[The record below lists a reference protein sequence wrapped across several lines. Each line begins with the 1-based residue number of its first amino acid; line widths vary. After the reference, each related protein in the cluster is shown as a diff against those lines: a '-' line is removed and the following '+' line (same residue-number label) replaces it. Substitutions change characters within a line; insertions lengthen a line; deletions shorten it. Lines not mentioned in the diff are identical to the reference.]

1 MRATENKN
9 KGDSQAPLWRDSL
22 TFKFTVVQFVVAAL
36 IIASSIWLIFSTE
49 QKHHMDTQL
58 SLSQNHGLS
67 VIAQLQQITSKIEAL
82 AVSIG
87 IVGATY
93 RDQESLIEQ
102 IVPPLLAIEENE
114 QLIISG
120 GLWPEPWAFSENKQ
134 RNSYF
139 WAREKNLDFQFE
151 GGYNTEV
158 NTSYHNEFWYKP
170 AKYLQNGHTHWSK
183 SYIDPHTNA
192 VMITASVPMR
202 VEHNFIGVATVDVS
216 LNALNERLRFSDKNP
231 LSKGYLFVLD
241 SFNNL
246 LSDPFYEAEETPLG
260 DTLLGKPL
268 ETLIEQYPALSA
280 IDSSI
285 KSIDSQFAK
294 QVLATSV
301 YQDTQL
307 DDLLNNTAQSE
318 KQRLSVLLNAS
329 VQHLELKQDPVI
341 ISLESGPIFNEP
353 VLISI
358 FQMPQ
363 TYWKIVLVTP
373 LSSLSQQANAIAIKI
388 GAFLLLAQLI
398 ALFVLFIFQHKLFIR
413 PIFQIVSA
421 LQSGNLGR
429 LELDANRR
437 NDEVGQL
444 AKAFIA
450 RSNQLEIAYAS
461 LDAGNLA
468 LEQQLAMQI
477 HAQQELEAKKELI
490 NSLLNASQNL
500 ICIKDINGHYTLI
513 NDKFCE
519 VLGIERQQILNR
531 LDSDIYPKHIA
542 AIIAAHDQLIIESD
556 KAQSFEQP
564 IPTVQGER
572 TYLITKYPIKD
583 SDDNL
588 IALGAMAVDISSLKE
603 KYEEQRQTSARLSI
617 TIDALRKSLTLAE
630 AKSTALREQLT
641 LGADASQK
649 KGQLAR
655 IESEQLHILP
665 QVVEQLF
672 KHQQVNLEQLFLSFH
687 QQSSIQAPSA
697 NRLLVIDRLTQQ
709 IDIIRHTLALL
720 SRSNGT
726 VKSINLAMFIQD
738 VTSVLHPQLAAKNV
752 DIEVN
757 CATAVTIN
765 MAAWDLFTISYQ
777 ILSNT
782 LIDGFGQTYERDT
795 AASITIDISAKKD
808 YVILRFHDNGSG
820 LSSDMLARI
829 QQQLKQQR
837 HDGTLNKLNLWLSE
851 RYEGEIKINSV
862 LGRYTE
868 ITVSFNP
875 NLP

>member
-9 KGDSQAPLWRDSL
+9 KADSRAPLWRDSL
-22 TFKFTVVQFVVAAL
+22 TFKFTIVQFVVAAL

-82 AVSIG
+82 AISIG
-87 IVGATY
+87 IVGETY

-139 WAREKNLDFQFE
+139 WARDKNLDFQFE

-183 SYIDPHTNA
+183 SYIDPHTKA

-202 VEHNFIGVATVDVS
+202 LDHNFIGVATVDVS

-246 LSDPFYEAEETPLG
+246 LTDPFSEADETRHGEP
-260 DTLLGKPL
+260 LLGKPL
-268 ETLIEQYPALSA
+268 ETLIEHYPALSA

-307 DDLLNNTAQSE
+307 DDLLSNTALPD
-318 KQRLSVLLNAS
+318 KHRLSVLLNAS
-329 VQHLELKQDPVI
+329 VQHLEFKLDPLT

-468 LEQQLAMQI
+468 LEQQLAMQT

-500 ICIKDINGHYTLI
+500 ICIKDIKGHYTLI

-519 VLGIERQQILNR
+519 VLGIERQQILER
-531 LDSDIYPKHIA
+531 LDSDIYPNHIA

-556 KAQSFEQP
+556 QAQSFEQP

-603 KYEEQRQTSARLSI
+603 KYEEQRQTSARLSA
-617 TIDALRKSLTLAE
+617 TIDALRESLTLAE
-630 AKSTALREQLT
+630 AKSTALREQLS
-641 LGADASQK
+641 LGADASLK
-649 KGQLAR
+649 KVQLAR
-655 IESEQLHILP
+655 IKSEQLHILP

-672 KHQQVNLEQLFLSFH
+672 KHQLVNLEQLFLSFH
-687 QQSSIQAPSA
+687 QQSSTQAPSA
-697 NRLLVIDRLTQQ
+697 NRLLVIDRLTEQ
-709 IDIIRHTLALL
+709 IDITRHTLALL

-738 VTSVLHPQLAAKNV
+738 VTRVLHPQLHAKDV
-752 DIEVN
+752 SIEIN
-757 CATAVTIN
+757 CVSPVTIN

-782 LIDGFGQTYERDT
+782 LTDGFDQTYERDT
-795 AASITIDISAKKD
+795 AASITIDINAKKD
-808 YVILRFHDNGSG
+808 DVIMRFYDNGSG
-820 LSSDMLARI
+820 LSRDVLERT
-829 QQQLKQQR
+829 QQQLKLRR

-851 RYEGEIKINSV
+851 CYEGEITINSV

-868 ITVSFNP
+868 ITASFNP